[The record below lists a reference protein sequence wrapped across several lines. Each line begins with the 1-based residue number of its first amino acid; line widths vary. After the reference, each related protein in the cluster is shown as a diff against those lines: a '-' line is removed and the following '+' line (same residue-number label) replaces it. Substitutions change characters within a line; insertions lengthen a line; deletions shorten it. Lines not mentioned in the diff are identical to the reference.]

1 METEGNMDNEKVEKE
16 AIESEEKTLKLRAK
30 ELFDKGL
37 LKEYEVGTF
46 KGLASIHEY
55 LYKDITDQA
64 GKKRTVDI
72 VKGNMR
78 FTPVNALDTG
88 VEFADIMPF
97 DTFDEIVDKYIEM
110 NIAHPFRTGNSIAL
124 RIWLNEMLRE
134 KIGEVVDF
142 STIEKEKFTVALEKS
157 HTDDEKLYKLLKD
170 ALKADLGR
178 DMYLK
183 GIDAS
188 FSFEGFSDYSVFKL

>member
-1 METEGNMDNEKVEKE
+1 MTIENEN
-16 AIESEEKTLKLRAK
+16 AAAESEEKVIKIRAK

-55 LYKDITDQA
+55 LYGGISDQA

-88 VEFADIMPF
+88 IEFADIMPF
-97 DTFDEIVDKYIEM
+97 DTFDEIIDKFVEM
-110 NIAHPFRTGNSIAL
+110 NIVHPFRTGNSIAL
-124 RIWLNEMLRE
+124 RIWLNEMMRE
-134 KIGEVVDF
+134 KTGEVVDF
-142 STIEKEKFTVALEKS
+142 SAIEKEEFTAALEKS
-157 HTDDEKLYKLLKD
+157 HTDDEKLYKLLKS
-170 ALKADLGR
+170 ALKSDLGR

-188 FSFEGFSDYSVFKL
+188 FAFEGFCDYSVFKL

>member
-1 METEGNMDNEKVEKE
+1 MTIEKE
-16 AIESEEKTLKLRAK
+16 NAAAESEEKVIKIRAK

-55 LYKDITDQA
+55 LYGGISDQA

-88 VEFADIMPF
+88 IEFADIMPF
-97 DTFDEIVDKYIEM
+97 DTFDEIIDKFVEM
-110 NIAHPFRTGNSIAL
+110 NIVHPFRTGNSIAL
-124 RIWLNEMLRE
+124 RIWLNEMMRE
-134 KIGEVVDF
+134 KTGEVVDF
-142 STIEKEKFTVALEKS
+142 SAIEKEEFTAALEKS
-157 HTDDEKLYKLLKD
+157 HTDDEKLYKLLKS
-170 ALKADLGR
+170 ALKSDLGR

-188 FSFEGFSDYSVFKL
+188 FAFEGFCDYSVFKL

>member
-1 METEGNMDNEKVEKE
+1 MDNEKVEKE

>member
-1 METEGNMDNEKVEKE
+1 MTIEKE
-16 AIESEEKTLKLRAK
+16 NAAAESEEKVIKIRAK

-55 LYKDITDQA
+55 LYGGISDQA

-88 VEFADIMPF
+88 IEFADIMPF
-97 DTFDEIVDKYIEM
+97 DTFDEIIDKFVEM
-110 NIAHPFRTGNSIAL
+110 NIVHPFRTGNSIAL
-124 RIWLNEMLRE
+124 RIWLNEMMRE
-134 KIGEVVDF
+134 KTGEVVDF
-142 STIEKEKFTVALEKS
+142 SAIEKEEFTAALEKS
-157 HTDDEKLYKLLKD
+157 HTDDEKLYKLLKS
-170 ALKADLGR
+170 ALKSDIGR

-188 FSFEGFSDYSVFKL
+188 FAFEGFCDYSVFKL